1 MLHKLLLLERGPEKK
16 TVEGKRGKKSGW
28 AGTMTDLK
36 SPYLAYEVYAA
47 RTFLPTL
54 TKLKVACIP
63 TEHGKL
69 EINLNQ

>member
-1 MLHKLLLLERGPEKK
+1 
-16 TVEGKRGKKSGW
+16 
-28 AGTMTDLK
+28 MTDLK

-47 RTFLPTL
+47 RTYLPTF

-69 EINLNQ
+69 QINF